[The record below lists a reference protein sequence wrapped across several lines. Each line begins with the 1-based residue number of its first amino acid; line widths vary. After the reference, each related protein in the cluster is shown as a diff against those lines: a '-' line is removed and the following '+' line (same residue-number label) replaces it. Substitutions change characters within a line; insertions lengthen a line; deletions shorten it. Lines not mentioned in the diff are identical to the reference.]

1 MFKKLVN
8 SDPDLKSVNVPEE
21 LRDHDDNDHNQTA
34 QSSVTKYITEQEF
47 LCNFLDD
54 VEYEEFD
61 KEKSSKGASDIS
73 KGRNSVSK
81 LQKRVRFLNQH
92 TEIFYEPQEYI
103 EHEYQNLSRPPP
115 LIPLDE
121 SDLDIENSKQES
133 HNSDDKLDVL
143 CNPDQMEI
151 IASKPRSLDILEERP
166 QRVNRYLKK
175 PLYVLL
181 QKFKDQEGV
190 MNSSH
195 NRQDGQASK
204 ATQNSNF
211 ESNLEKNNL
220 KIMNKSNFSNEKQN
234 TSVKQGNWYRFL
246 ETMKTKA
253 KLQKTSENIISN
265 SEVSHEFASSA
276 TQETMKTEARKEL
289 VTTHENTVANPTIDK
304 KLQKDAAIRKKRL
317 IIMLRALKI
326 KTIDELLKEYSNYLE
341 KKLKLLKANKKLIN
355 DGIHENSL
363 KKPESMKKKIKNKSV
378 QLKHEG
384 KKKEN
389 EFLKLQNDLKSKQ
402 FVTSDRPDIFYDI
415 HEMLEQMDNSAS
427 CSINDNSKFGSS
439 NSIKQ
444 GEKNAKR
451 LINRRCSEI
460 TSIKHDRVL
469 GLSNSIALLNEQFA
483 QYNKTSKVETD
494 NQKPNVNIAFRAY
507 KPMYVFMK
515 PTEDST
521 NSLSGFS
528 GVTSISD
535 YFPSFKKTKR
545 VHSKQISS
553 ENVITNVNENE
564 MKNAKCDY
572 NSALDG
578 INDIKCEEVNKNIYS
593 YDNDDAVS
601 NDDSQSSNH
610 TFDFIT
616 KALSK
621 TDLVVMPS
629 GGNINS
635 YRLNH
640 LKKYPEKKGKWK
652 IEKLITESERNQ

>member
-1 MFKKLVN
+1 M
-8 SDPDLKSVNVPEE
+8 
-21 LRDHDDNDHNQTA
+21 
-34 QSSVTKYITEQEF
+34 
-47 LCNFLDD
+47 
-54 VEYEEFD
+54 
-61 KEKSSKGASDIS
+61 
-73 KGRNSVSK
+73 SK

-276 TQETMKTEARKEL
+276 TQGMSTKIAAAENNTNYNLHNKNIFTFLETMKTEARKEL

-444 GEKNAKR
+444 GKNVWYH
-451 LINRRCSEI
+451 IN
-460 TSIKHDRVL
+460 L
-469 GLSNSIALLNEQFA
+469 LLSLML
-483 QYNKTSKVETD
+483 K
-494 NQKPNVNIAFRAY
+494 
-507 KPMYVFMK
+507 
-515 PTEDST
+515 
-521 NSLSGFS
+521 
-528 GVTSISD
+528 
-535 YFPSFKKTKR
+535 
-545 VHSKQISS
+545 
-553 ENVITNVNENE
+553 
-564 MKNAKCDY
+564 
-572 NSALDG
+572 
-578 INDIKCEEVNKNIYS
+578 IN
-593 YDNDDAVS
+593 
-601 NDDSQSSNH
+601 
-610 TFDFIT
+610 
-616 KALSK
+616 
-621 TDLVVMPS
+621 
-629 GGNINS
+629 
-635 YRLNH
+635 
-640 LKKYPEKKGKWK
+640 
-652 IEKLITESERNQ
+652 